1 MLGVKIFC
9 VLLMQVSF
17 WAYGVCQDT
26 VFNQVN
32 VKGQRTG
39 FWKRYYRNGK
49 LAYLAEFRAGK
60 PVGRM
65 VRYDEDGVKRAEII
79 HRSDGHTSEAKL
91 FSPEGRLVGTGNFYD
106 KQKDSL
112 WQYYGTSGQIVA
124 VEHWIR
130 GEKEGEQLTYSDE
143 GKLAERLRW
152 HKGKQH
158 GNQELYYATG
168 ALRMRWNMVEDV
180 VDGEVVTLF
189 SSGAKRMAG
198 KYIAGKREGYWTI
211 WDLDGV
217 IVEQIEYKKGIPVN
231 AAEQARRQDSI
242 MQSLFDNAG
251 KIPELTVESGNGEMY

>member
-1 MLGVKIFC
+1 M
-9 VLLMQVSF
+9 
-17 WAYGVCQDT
+17 
-26 VFNQVN
+26 
-32 VKGQRTG
+32 
-39 FWKRYYRNGK
+39 
-49 LAYLAEFRAGK
+49 
-60 PVGRM
+60 
-65 VRYDEDGVKRAEII
+65 
-79 HRSDGHTSEAKL
+79 
-91 FSPEGRLVGTGNFYD
+91 
-106 KQKDSL
+106 
-112 WQYYGTSGQIVA
+112 
-124 VEHWIR
+124 R